1 MIEKLLGAPGA
12 SFHVLDEKKAR
23 RMKGRTMY
31 IPSVGDV
38 AGVIRSVGYG
48 MTLDYSELR
57 SRLAVVGKADIACPS
72 RTTKYWKLLAFAHDE
87 IASSGRDDL
96 EELLV
101 PWWRVL
107 KNRKPCAQMP
117 GGAEKH
123 AQLLEVERA
132 GSRK

>member
-1 MIEKLLGAPGA
+1 
-12 SFHVLDEKKAR
+12 
-23 RMKGRTMY
+23 
-31 IPSVGDV
+31 
-38 AGVIRSVGYG
+38 
-48 MTLDYSELR
+48 LR
-57 SRLAVVGKADIACPS
+57 SRLAVVCKADIACPS